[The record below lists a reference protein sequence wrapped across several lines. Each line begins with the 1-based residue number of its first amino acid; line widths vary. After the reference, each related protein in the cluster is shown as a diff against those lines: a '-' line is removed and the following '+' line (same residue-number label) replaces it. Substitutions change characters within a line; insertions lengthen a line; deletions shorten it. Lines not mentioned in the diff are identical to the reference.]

1 MNKVRQKLQHYG
13 LALWMQQ
20 TVHYML
26 LLKEEESE
34 TSRIQEGT
42 YNGLDF
48 EQTWQRILTIA
59 SSIRNHQTAFRS
71 PSDRFFWEMIV
82 A

>member
-26 LLKEEESE
+26 LLKEEESK

-48 EQTWQRILTIA
+48 EQT
-59 SSIRNHQTAFRS
+59 
-71 PSDRFFWEMIV
+71 
-82 A
+82 